1 METEKISNFLS
12 DADRESSRFTP
23 RKWYVIN
30 NESNENYSHHNLIK
44 VLTKSIESSLCNYSD
59 A

>member
-12 DADRESSRFTP
+12 DADRESSRFAP
-23 RKWYVIN
+23 RKWSVIN
-30 NESNENYSHHNLIK
+30 NESNGNYSHHNLIK
-44 VLTKSIESSLCNYSD
+44 VLTKSIESSLCDYSD